1 MHRRPH
7 QGAWGVGG
15 PGDSKAPRQEER
27 REVLGRRKGLHVCTS
42 PGRDTGDMGRA
53 RGHPRRTLPPL
64 MTILLSAPLCLVM
77 CCVLA
82 CVCWW
87 VC

>member
-1 MHRRPH
+1 VHRRPH

-15 PGDSKAPRQEER
+15 PGESKAPRQEESRGER

-53 RGHPRRTLPPL
+53 RGHLHRTLKPFK
-64 MTILLSAPLCLVM
+64 TISVAFV
-77 CCVLA
+77 A
-82 CVCWW
+82 AW
-87 VC
+87 

>member
-1 MHRRPH
+1 VHRRPH

-15 PGDSKAPRQEER
+15 PGESKAPRAEER

-53 RGHPRRTLPPL
+53 RGQLHRTLQPL
-64 MTILLSAPLCLVM
+64 MTIALAVFSLPGDVI
-77 CCVLA
+77 CVL
-82 CVCWW
+82 VCLL
-87 VC
+87 VGL